1 MTGLPKP
8 IKVTAATAAQLQQM
22 IQSGKLAEF
31 TPKAYSSFSTD
42 AKKNVFTSK
51 QVKINYNLS
60 QGTPCIMTANATE
73 SEGVLGRNVK
83 HKITGARWVNDAFG
97 GKLEIDV
104 TV

>member
-1 MTGLPKP
+1 
-8 IKVTAATAAQLQQM
+8 
-22 IQSGKLAEF
+22 
-31 TPKAYSSFSTD
+31 
-42 AKKNVFTSK
+42 
-51 QVKINYNLS
+51 
-60 QGTPCIMTANATE
+60 MTANATE